1 MMVCRII
8 AGVILSCLIFSA
20 LGAAQIDSSNSSS
33 FEQYLK
39 NLPINQTSYDIQNK
53 TPVVFKNISDEILK
67 INSSY
72 IKNMT
77 GLSIGI
83 LNNMTLCGMDLS
95 DLSDDDLMPD
105 IKLEDVHT
113 DIGFPDL
120 LGYHPDCTF
129 ILNNTGDADGV
140 AVINFEKDNKI
151 LLKKASILAPKKTA
165 RKFNEK
171 VDLPLSS
178 FGRVKI
184 ICYIESQRKATV
196 NDCLDLSVRKN

>member
-1 MMVCRII
+1 
-8 AGVILSCLIFSA
+8 LSA
-20 LGAAQIDSSNSSS
+20 LGAAQINSINSSSS

-39 NLPINQTSYDIQNK
+39 KLPINQTSYDIQK
-53 TPVVFKNISDEILK
+53 TPVIIKNISDEILK

-77 GLSIGI
+77 GLPVGI
-83 LNNMTLCGMDLS
+83 LNNMTICGIDLS
-95 DLSDDDLMPD
+95 DLSDNDLKPD

-129 ILNNTGDADGV
+129 ILNNTGEADGV

-151 LLKKASILAPKKTA
+151 LLKKTSILAPKNTA

-178 FGRVKI
+178 FGRAKI
-184 ICYIESQRKATV
+184 ICYIESQRRATV
-196 NDCLDLSVRKN
+196 NDCLDPYVRKN